1 MTSSAPPEQEP
12 LVLDPTGADP
22 HAEHRALHARGPATR
37 VDVLGVPAWSV
48 SDPALL
54 KTLLTSPDVSKDG
67 RAHWPAFAETVQS
80 WPLALWV
87 AVRNMF
93 TSYGADHRRLRRIIA
108 PAFSA
113 RRVAALRPVVER
125 ITAGLLDELAA
136 LPPDAPVDLR
146 EKLAYPLPV
155 AVVGHLMG
163 VPEERYA
170 HFRAVVDGVFDTT
183 LSREEAMTNT
193 GALYVV
199 LDQLI
204 ATRRAEPGDDLTSLL
219 LATPDEEGSEPAL
232 SHEELRDTLLLV
244 ISAGYETTVNVIDQ
258 AVYALLSVD
267 GQLGLVRSGRV
278 GWSDVVEETLRH
290 EGAVKHL
297 PLRYAVRDI
306 PLPDGRTIA
315 RGGAILA
322 SYAAANRH
330 PGWHDDADV
339 FDAGR
344 PGKEHLAFGHGVHFC
359 VGAPLARL
367 EVEVCLRLL
376 FARFPGLA
384 LDLPAEGLPPFPS
397 LISNGH
403 RHLPVWLHGAGLAG
417 RPG

>member
-1 MTSSAPPEQEP
+1 MPSSAPPEQEP

-22 HAEHRALHARGPATR
+22 HAEHRALHARDPATR

-80 WPLALWV
+80 WPLALWI

-125 ITAGLLDELAA
+125 ITGGLLDELAA

-155 AVVGHLMG
+155 AVIGHLMG

-170 HFRAVVDGVFDTT
+170 HFRAVVDGIFDTT
-183 LSREEAMTNT
+183 LSREEAMANT

-199 LDQLI
+199 LDELI

-219 LATPDEEGSEPAL
+219 LATPDEAGAEPAL

-267 GQLGLVRSGRV
+267 GQLGLVRAGRV
-278 GWSDVVEETLRH
+278 GWADVVEETLRH

-315 RGGAILA
+315 RGEAILA

-344 PGKEHLAFGHGVHFC
+344 LSKEHLAFGHGVHFC

-376 FARFPGLA
+376 FTRFPELT
-384 LDLPAEGLPPFPS
+384 LNLPAGGLPPFPS

-403 RHLPVWLHGAGLAG
+403 RCLPVWLQGAGLG
-417 RPG
+417 GTPG

>member
-1 MTSSAPPEQEP
+1 MPSSAPPEQEP

-67 RAHWPAFAETVQS
+67 RAHWPAFAETVRS
-80 WPLALWV
+80 WPLALWI

-125 ITAGLLDELAA
+125 ITGGLLDELAA

-155 AVVGHLMG
+155 AVIGHLMG

-170 HFRAVVDGVFDTT
+170 HFRAVVDGIFDTT
-183 LSREEAMTNT
+183 LSREEAMANT

-199 LDQLI
+199 LDELI

-219 LATPDEEGSEPAL
+219 LATPGEAGAEPAL

-278 GWSDVVEETLRH
+278 GWDDVVEETLRH
-290 EGAVKHL
+290 EAAVKHL

-315 RGGAILA
+315 RGEAILA

-344 PGKEHLAFGHGVHFC
+344 LSKEHLAFGHGVHFC

-376 FARFPGLA
+376 FTRFPGLA
-384 LDLPAEGLPPFPS
+384 LDLPAGGLPPFPS

-403 RHLPVWLHGAGLAG
+403 QCLPVWLQGAGLG
-417 RPG
+417 GTPG

>member
-1 MTSSAPPEQEP
+1 MPSSAPPEQEP

-80 WPLALWV
+80 WPLALWI

-125 ITAGLLDELAA
+125 ITGGLLDELAA

-155 AVVGHLMG
+155 AVIGHLMG

-170 HFRAVVDGVFDTT
+170 HFRAVVDGIFDTT
-183 LSREEAMTNT
+183 LSREEAMANT

-199 LDQLI
+199 LDELI

-219 LATPDEEGSEPAL
+219 LATPDEAGAEPAL

-278 GWSDVVEETLRH
+278 GWADVVEETLRH
-290 EGAVKHL
+290 ESAVKHL

-315 RGGAILA
+315 RGEAILA

-344 PGKEHLAFGHGVHFC
+344 LSKEHLAFGHGVHFC

-376 FARFPGLA
+376 FTRFPGLA
-384 LDLPAEGLPPFPS
+384 LDLPAGGLPPFPS

-403 RHLPVWLHGAGLAG
+403 RGLPVWLQGAGLG
-417 RPG
+417 GTPG

>member
-125 ITAGLLDELAA
+125 ITAELLDELAA

-170 HFRAVVDGVFDTT
+170 HFRAVVDGVCDTT

-315 RGGAILA
+315 RGEAILA

>member
-1 MTSSAPPEQEP
+1 MTSSAPPEPEP
-12 LVLDPTGADP
+12 LVLDPRGADP

-67 RAHWPAFAETVQS
+67 RAHWPAFAETVRS

-125 ITAGLLDELAA
+125 ITGGLLDELAA

-155 AVVGHLMG
+155 AVIGHLMG

-183 LSREEAMTNT
+183 LGREEAMANT

-199 LDQLI
+199 LDELI

-219 LATPDEEGSEPAL
+219 LATPDEEGAGPAL
-232 SHEELRDTLLLV
+232 SREELRDTLLLV

-267 GQLGLVRSGRV
+267 GQLELVRSGRV
-278 GWSDVVEETLRH
+278 GWADVVEETLRH

-315 RGGAILA
+315 RGEAILA

-344 PGKEHLAFGHGVHFC
+344 LSKEHLAFGHGVHFC

-376 FARFPGLA
+376 FARFPRLA
-384 LDLPAEGLPPFPS
+384 LDLPAGGLPPFPS

-403 RHLPVWLHGAGLAG
+403 RSLPVWLHGAG
-417 RPG
+417 PG

>member
-1 MTSSAPPEQEP
+1 MPSSAPPEQEP

-80 WPLALWV
+80 WPLALWI

-125 ITAGLLDELAA
+125 ITGGLLDELAA

-155 AVVGHLMG
+155 AVIGHLMG

-170 HFRAVVDGVFDTT
+170 HFRAVVDGIFDTT
-183 LSREEAMTNT
+183 LSREEAMANT

-199 LDQLI
+199 LDELI

-219 LATPDEEGSEPAL
+219 LATPGEAGAEPAL

-278 GWSDVVEETLRH
+278 GWADVVEETLRH
-290 EGAVKHL
+290 EAAVKHL

-306 PLPDGRTIA
+306 PLPDGRAIA
-315 RGGAILA
+315 RGEAILA

-344 PGKEHLAFGHGVHFC
+344 LSKEHLAFGHGVHFC

-376 FARFPGLA
+376 FTRFPGLA
-384 LDLPAEGLPPFPS
+384 LDLPAGGLPPFPS

-403 RHLPVWLHGAGLAG
+403 QCLPVWLQGAGLG
-417 RPG
+417 GTPG

>member
-1 MTSSAPPEQEP
+1 MPSSAPPEQEP

-80 WPLALWV
+80 WPLALWI

-125 ITAGLLDELAA
+125 ITGGLLDELAA

-155 AVVGHLMG
+155 AVIGHLMG
-163 VPEERYA
+163 VPVERYA
-170 HFRAVVDGVFDTT
+170 HFRAVVDGIFDTT
-183 LSREEAMTNT
+183 LSREEAMANT

-199 LDQLI
+199 LDELI

-219 LATPDEEGSEPAL
+219 LATPGEAGAEPAL

-278 GWSDVVEETLRH
+278 GWADVVEETLRH
-290 EGAVKHL
+290 EAAVKHL

-315 RGGAILA
+315 RGEAILA

-344 PGKEHLAFGHGVHFC
+344 LSKEHLAFGHGVHFC

-376 FARFPGLA
+376 FTRFPGLA
-384 LDLPAEGLPPFPS
+384 LDLPAGGLPPFPS

-403 RHLPVWLHGAGLAG
+403 QCLPVWLQGAGLG
-417 RPG
+417 GTPG

>member
-1 MTSSAPPEQEP
+1 MPSSAPPEQEP

-80 WPLALWV
+80 WPLALWI

-125 ITAGLLDELAA
+125 ITGGLLDELAA

-155 AVVGHLMG
+155 AVIGHLMG

-170 HFRAVVDGVFDTT
+170 HFRAVVDGIFDTT
-183 LSREEAMTNT
+183 LSREEAMANT

-199 LDQLI
+199 LDELI

-219 LATPDEEGSEPAL
+219 LATPGEAGAEPAL

-278 GWSDVVEETLRH
+278 GWADVVEETLRH
-290 EGAVKHL
+290 EAAVKHL

-315 RGGAILA
+315 RGEAILA

-344 PGKEHLAFGHGVHFC
+344 LSKEHLAFGHGVHFC

-376 FARFPGLA
+376 FTRFPGLA
-384 LDLPAEGLPPFPS
+384 LDLPAGGLPPFPS

-403 RHLPVWLHGAGLAG
+403 QCLPVWLQGAGLG
-417 RPG
+417 GTPG

>member
-125 ITAGLLDELAA
+125 ITAELLDELAA
-136 LPPDAPVDLR
+136 LSPDAPVDLR

-170 HFRAVVDGVFDTT
+170 HFRAVVDGVCDTT

-315 RGGAILA
+315 RGEAILA